1 MRVRTIFLL
10 CLAPFV
16 IGSLQGCGGSDEPGD
31 TGGGDGPLGACP
43 SDSGAEQMAGMQ
55 ALLDNCQACHAK
67 AKTELGMRANAPL
80 HANVDDPEYVS
91 GNAEKIFEEI
101 DEGAMPPT
109 GRLPDA
115 TIDSIR
121 LYLACESQ

>member
-1 MRVRTIFLL
+1 ML

-16 IGSLQGCGGSDEPGD
+16 IGSLQGCGDD
-31 TGGGDGPLGACP
+31 GGGEEDPGGNDGPLGACP
-43 SDSGAEQMAGMQ
+43 PDSAAEQAAGLQ

-67 AKTELGMRANAPL
+67 AKTELQSRANAPL

-101 DEGAMPPT
+101 DEGVMPPT

-115 TIDSIR
+115 TVDSIR